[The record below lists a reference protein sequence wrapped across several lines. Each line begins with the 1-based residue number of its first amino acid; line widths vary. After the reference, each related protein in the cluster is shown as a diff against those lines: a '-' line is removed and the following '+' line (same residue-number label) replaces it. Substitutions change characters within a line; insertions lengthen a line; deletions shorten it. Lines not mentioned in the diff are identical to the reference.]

1 MGSLT
6 AAAWFHYNQNA
17 FCGHCF
23 GFQPREREL
32 DDGAAHTERF
42 AHFGRYYLLAMLAG
56 GVVLAVLIRLGH
68 PLDWD
73 RMAWRPAGGLLLAA
87 AVGFILR
94 SARRRIVFG
103 PAAAWHQAVAFEAMI
118 QVVQVGSPWM
128 PLRSFETEFLVR
140 ELGGSSRERIRRWLA
155 ARDAGTW
162 VTVTAGL
169 AVAAGLF
176 GSGWGAAILGALAAA
191 LLGAAAIRSG
201 APAAVLRSVLSGLVC
216 WGAEGWLFVHFAGP
230 EPETAVAWTMYLFF
244 TGLVEVSPVPLGVG
258 VLELPALLAWP
269 GVGAALVPLLV
280 FHAARLVVLAPLC
293 ALFLHRFK
301 FAAADLL
308 SPAVILA
315 MRHSQRPPG
324 GWPWPDGDGGD
335 GPLVSLVIPAYNEE
349 NRLPAFLDSVAAY
362 MARCG
367 YAMEVVVVDDGSRD
381 RTADVMTAW
390 TARDARFR
398 LLRQPANQGKGA
410 AVRRGVLA
418 ARGRYVVFA
427 DADGATPVGE
437 LDRFRP
443 AMAENIEVIIGSRRL
458 ASADVRR
465 EREGFRQMMGN
476 AFYTV
481 VNLLAVPGIRDTQCG
496 FKMFRRDAARRLFEW
511 STEKGWAF
519 DVEILYLAQRV
530 GYAVEEVAVN
540 WRAVEGSKVSPLA
553 DSLRMFLAVF
563 RIRARQA
570 GFLRHRQTEP

>member
-1 MGSLT
+1 MVV
-6 AAAWFHYNQNA
+6 
-17 FCGHCF
+17 
-23 GFQPREREL
+23 
-32 DDGAAHTERF
+32 GAVNTERVT
-42 AHFGRYYLLAMLAG
+42 HFGRYYLLAMLAG

-68 PLDWD
+68 PLDWS
-73 RMAWRPAGGLLLAA
+73 RMTWRPAGGLLLAV

-103 PAAAWHQAVAFEAMI
+103 ATVAWHQAIAFEAMI
-118 QVVQVGSPWM
+118 QVVQIGSPWM

-140 ELGGSSRERIRRWLA
+140 ELGGASRERIRRWLT

-169 AVAAGLF
+169 AVAAALF
-176 GSGWGAAILGALAAA
+176 GSVWSAAILGVLAAA

-201 APAAVLRSVLSGLVC
+201 EPAAVLRSVLAGLVC
-216 WGAEGWLFVHFAGP
+216 WGGEGWLFVHFAAP

-244 TGLVEVSPVPLGVG
+244 TGLAEVSPVPLGLG

-301 FAAADLL
+301 FTAGDLL

-315 MRHSQRPPG
+315 LRHSQRPPG
-324 GWPWPDGDGGD
+324 GWPWPQGDGGD
-335 GPLVSLVIPAYNEE
+335 GPLISLVIPAYNEE
-349 NRLPAFLDSVAAY
+349 KRLPAFLDSVAAY
-362 MARCG
+362 MGRCG
-367 YAMEVVVVDDGSRD
+367 YAMEVVVVDDGSCD
-381 RTADVMTAW
+381 GTADIMAAW
-390 TARDARFR
+390 TTRDARFR
-398 LLRQPANQGKGA
+398 LLRQPSNQGKGA
-410 AVRRGVLA
+410 AVRRGMLA
-418 ARGRYVVFA
+418 ARGRYIVFA
-427 DADGATPVGE
+427 DADGATPIGE

-443 AMAENIEVIIGSRRL
+443 AMTENIEVVIGSRRL
-458 ASADVRR
+458 VSAAVRR
-465 EREGFRQMMGN
+465 EREGFREMMGH

-496 FKMFRRDAARRLFEW
+496 FKMFRRDAARRLFAW
-511 STEKGWAF
+511 STETGWAF

-540 WRAVEGSKVSPLA
+540 WRAVEGSKISPLA

-570 GFLRHRQTEP
+570 GFLRHRQAGP